1 MKKLFFIAAIVALAS
16 CSSET
21 STTSTDSTCTD
32 STCVD
37 SLTESVEAHCDSL
50 HAEIETLKK

>member
-21 STTSTDSTCTD
+21 STTSKDSTCTD

-50 HAEIETLKK
+50 HTEIETLKK